1 MEKAGST
8 LQQEGKGATPSFRA
22 DPTAQDHQ
30 HRNTRSAAPAPT
42 NSPDLKA
49 EFLNQEIK
57 NLN

>member
-8 LQQEGKGATPSFRA
+8 QQQQGKGATLIFRA
-22 DPTAQDHQ
+22 DPTPQDHQ
-30 HRNTRSAAPAPT
+30 HRDTHSAALAPT